1 MKESEKKMVDMAI
14 QKNLCFDDCRRNIGF
29 SGDIFM
35 IFGLPTQR
43 LQGNPAY
50 WTKKTSYCELTI
62 TRNEKFEIP
71 YGCYARM
78 NQIFIDTEIRTK
90 NTNVIDV
97 GRSFREYTNR
107 LGYKDGKANR
117 ALVKQLVNYVT
128 SVITVIPAQEMKN
141 RLIGFQSVVARKWD
155 ITFDVQ
161 NPDQLM
167 FSRGQIILDAGYA
180 KWIHDHS
187 APLDMDVVNIFKR
200 NPLALDF
207 YRYLAYRNNDLP
219 KTISIPDRFLF
230 EQLGTEQQND
240 RYTRSHLKRILKVIQ
255 MYWPVRA
262 KFEDG
267 YFELQPSLPAIQK
280 RLPSQTPIKIV
291 DEFKDYER

>member
-1 MKESEKKMVDMAI
+1 MEQSKEKMV
-14 QKNLCFDDCRRNIGF
+14 NLIIKKCLEPDYRQNIGF
-29 SGDIFM
+29 SGNIFM

-43 LQGNPAY
+43 VKGNPVY
-50 WTKKTSYCELTI
+50 WTKKTSFCELTI
-62 TRNEKFEIP
+62 MRNERFEIP

-78 NQIFIDTEIRTK
+78 NQIFIDTEVRTK

-97 GRSFREYTNR
+97 GRSFREYTNK

-128 SVITVIPAQEMKN
+128 SVITVIPSQKMQN

-155 ITFDVQ
+155 ISFDVQ
-161 NPDQLM
+161 CPDQLM
-167 FSRGQIILDAGYA
+167 LSRGQIILDPGYA
-180 KWIHDHS
+180 RWVHEHS
-187 APLDMDVVNIFKR
+187 APLDMDVVSVFKR

-219 KTISIPDRFLF
+219 KTVSIPDCFLF
-230 EQLGTEQQND
+230 EQLGTGQQAN
-240 RYTRSHLKRILKVIQ
+240 RVTRERLKKILKTIHL
-255 MYWPVRA
+255 YWPVKA

-267 YFELQPSLPAIQK
+267 FFELKPSPPAVQK
-280 RLPSQTPIKIV
+280 KPPSITKIRII
-291 DEFKDYER
+291 DKFGD